1 MKEAYLIKVKQITDV
16 YEPVSNMYTIRL
28 KSMIDSVTLSY
39 DWGYDDYVEQ
49 VNDFLTDLGMNVI
62 AVVHKSDNKCLIVVE
77 NLTKLDK
84 D

>member
-1 MKEAYLIKVKQITDV
+1 MKEVYLIKVKQITDV
-16 YEPVSNMYTIRL
+16 YESDTKMYTIKL
-28 KSMIDSVTLSY
+28 ESMFDSVILSY

>member
-39 DWGYDDYVEQ
+39 DCGYDYVEQ